1 MTYSRLLLPALF
13 SLLGACAGAPPA
25 TPDIEVTDAAR
36 EGHFSSFVIK
46 PINSPGH
53 RADLEE
59 RFNIALRAALT
70 AKGYTEQ
77 AQNADLRV
85 IYLLG
90 VDNNTAVEIKPV
102 TVGGGATYSDV
113 NFSPEQRARLALRIL
128 DNHNHDSLLFQA
140 VIDRKVRDPNASQE
154 VVNQAVAKLLA
165 DFPNKP

>member
-1 MTYSRLLLPALF
+1 MPNSRLLLPALF
-13 SLLGACAGAPPA
+13 ALLSACASPPSSPA
-25 TPDIEVTDAAR
+25 IEVTDAAR
-36 EGHFSSFVIK
+36 DGHFNSFVIK

-59 RFNIALRAALT
+59 RFNTALRAALT

-90 VDNNTAVEIKPV
+90 LESSTGLDIKPV
-102 TVGGGATYSDV
+102 AVAGATYSEV

-128 DNHNHDSLLFQA
+128 DNHHHDRLLFQA
-140 VIDRKVRDPNASQE
+140 LINKTIRDPNASQE
-154 VVNQAVAKLLA
+154 RVNQAVAKLLA
-165 DFPNKP
+165 DFPDQH

>member
-1 MTYSRLLLPALF
+1 MTYSRLILPVLLALLSACSSAPA
-13 SLLGACAGAPPA
+13 PK
-25 TPDIEVTDAAR
+25 DIEVTDAAR

-102 TVGGGATYSDV
+102 TVGGG
-113 NFSPEQRARLALRIL
+113 
-128 DNHNHDSLLFQA
+128 
-140 VIDRKVRDPNASQE
+140 
-154 VVNQAVAKLLA
+154 
-165 DFPNKP
+165 

>member
-1 MTYSRLLLPALF
+1 MPYSRLLLPALF
-13 SLLGACAGAPPA
+13 ALLSACTSPPS
-25 TPDIEVTDAAR
+25 TPAIEVTDAAR
-36 EGHFSSFVIK
+36 DGHFNSFVIK

-53 RADLEE
+53 RLDLEE
-59 RFNIALRAALT
+59 RFNTALRAALT

-102 TVGGGATYSDV
+102 AVGGATYSDV
-113 NFSPEQRARLALRIL
+113 NFNPEQRARLALRIL
-128 DNHNHDSLLFQA
+128 DNHNHDRLLFQA

-165 DFPNKP
+165 DFPGKP